1 MKCDLISERI
11 FMPTLF
17 FLEEPPCSLE
27 SVSVCPRRSLPW
39 LLPPSR
45 SRLWLL
51 LSASTLSGLEDLFLL
66 LCPPSKVCGS
76 ARKNMT
82 NPDHRLS
89 TASASKVGNTRRQLK
104 FDSFSVVRDCAHFFV
119 CRAAILFSYS
129 SHLIF

>member
-82 NPDHRLS
+82 NPDHRSS
-89 TASASKVGNTRRQLK
+89 TASASKEDVST
-104 FDSFSVVRDCAHFFV
+104 FV
-119 CRAAILFSYS
+119 LDTLLWIMHRLTFIVIL
-129 SHLIF
+129 